1 MIESLLEKSGKRLGF
16 YFRNAFETIFD
27 VSVMDL
33 REYIFI
39 FRRYRV
45 LFFGTVALF
54 VCGGFLIQWLQ
65 PVRYATEI
73 TMNIARSGVRATSE
87 YAYDDFYRLQADE
100 RFADTV
106 VRWLESPR
114 IVGDIASEARVSESV
129 SFDAGR
135 LSSQVIRIR
144 YTMRDEASAKRVAAA
159 LFTVLNQETESLN
172 RNRSEDGWF
181 ALVGETP
188 SIRDARFGKGR
199 ALSIALCLGVFAGFF
214 SVLFRWYWNAEL
226 PKKKQ

>member
-1 MIESLLEKSGKRLGF
+1 
-16 YFRNAFETIFD
+16 
-27 VSVMDL
+27 MDL
-33 REYIFI
+33 REYILI
-39 FRRYRV
+39 FRRHRA
-45 LFFGTVALF
+45 LFFGTVTLF
-54 VCGGFLIQWLQ
+54 VCGGLLVQWLQ
-65 PVRYATEI
+65 PVRYVTEI
-73 TMNIARSGVRATSE
+73 TMNVARSGVRATSE
-87 YAYDDFYRLQADE
+87 YSYDDFYRLQADE

-114 IVGDIASEARVSESV
+114 IVGDIAREARVSESV

-144 YTMRDEASAKRVAAA
+144 YTMRDEVSAKRVAAA

-188 SIRDARFGKGR
+188 SIRDARFGRGR
-199 ALSIALCLGVFAGFF
+199 ALSIALCLGVFVGFF
-214 SVLFRWYWNAEL
+214 SVLFRWYWDAAS
-226 PKKKQ
+226 PKKE

>member
-1 MIESLLEKSGKRLGF
+1 
-16 YFRNAFETIFD
+16 
-27 VSVMDL
+27 MDL
-33 REYIFI
+33 REYILI
-39 FRRYRV
+39 FRRHRA
-45 LFFGTVALF
+45 LFFGTVTLF
-54 VCGGFLIQWLQ
+54 VCGGLLVQWLQ
-65 PVRYATEI
+65 PVRYVTEI
-73 TMNIARSGVRATSE
+73 TMNVARSGVRTTSE

-114 IVGDIASEARVSESV
+114 IVGDIAREAHVSESV

-188 SIRDARFGKGR
+188 SIRDARFGRGR
-199 ALSIALCLGVFAGFF
+199 ALSIALCLGVFVGCF
-214 SVLFRWYWNAEL
+214 SVLFRWYWDAAS
-226 PKKKQ
+226 PKKEQ